1 MKKYIIEDYAD
12 IISVREANPA
22 NSKFERFVGLEHY
35 IPGDVVIKKY
45 GPTDNLASAAK
56 VFRKGDILVARRNVY
71 LHRASVVN
79 FDGITSGDTIVLRPK
94 DDTAARFLPFVLNTE
109 SFWTYAEKY
118 ADGTMSKRLSP
129 DILKKYA
136 FNLPDESERD
146 YYSEALWQT
155 EKTIQAEERALDSA
169 ISLRNSFYAMTQS
182 EEFFEENGYE
192 YSVGKVG
199 ESYKVCNN
207 LRKPISQAERSK
219 IQGSYPYWGPTGIL
233 DYISEYRLDGE
244 YVLLGEDGDHFLKYL
259 DWDMTHLVKGKFNVN
274 NHAHVLAQEGE
285 NILKWLYYYFI
296 HRNIEDVLTKQGGG
310 RLKLT
315 KGTLMDLSILLPLPE
330 VQLELCNKY
339 DAMEKNIADL
349 KSKIQATKK
358 IQKDLSEYCLSGK
371 ESL

>member
-1 MKKYIIEDYAD
+1 MNKYVIENCAD

-22 NSKFERFVGLEHY
+22 NCEFDRFVGLEHY

-45 GPTDNLASAAK
+45 GPTDSLASAAK
-56 VFRKGDILVARRNVY
+56 VFRRGDILVARRNVY

-94 DDTAARFLPFVLNTE
+94 DDVSSRFLPFVLNTE
-109 SFWTYAEKY
+109 SFWNYAEKY

-129 DILKKYA
+129 DILKKYT
-136 FNLPDESERD
+136 FTLPNKSEME

-155 EKTIQAEERALDSA
+155 EETIQAEENALECA
-169 ISLRNSFYAMTQS
+169 IELRNSFYAKTQS
-182 EEFFEENGYE
+182 REFFEENGYE
-192 YSVGKVG
+192 FTEAKVG
-199 ESYKVCNN
+199 EAYKICNN

-259 DWDMTHLVKGKFNVN
+259 DWDMTHYIKGKFNVN
-274 NHAHVLAQEGE
+274 NHAHVLAQEGA
-285 NILKWLYYYFI
+285 NILRWLYYYFI

-315 KGTLMDLSILLPLPE
+315 KGTLSELQILLPLPE
-330 VQLELCNKY
+330 VQMELCGKY
-339 DAMEKNIADL
+339 DAMEKVISDL
-349 KSKIQATKK
+349 KAKIQATKK
-358 IQKDLSEYCLSGK
+358 LQKDLSEYCLSGK
-371 ESL
+371 ES